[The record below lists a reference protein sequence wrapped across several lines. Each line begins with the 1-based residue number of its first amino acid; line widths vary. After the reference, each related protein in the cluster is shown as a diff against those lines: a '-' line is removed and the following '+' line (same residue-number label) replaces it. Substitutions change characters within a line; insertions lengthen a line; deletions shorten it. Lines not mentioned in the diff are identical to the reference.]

1 MANNSQPPLICHLG
15 QRSKQRCGPHPHS
28 NLQTLDELDAASM
41 RVPGKTVKISW
52 MMLSRV
58 GVQFLHASYGWW
70 TVCPNHRKEYL
81 DAWQV
86 GKTCCHPVHKL
97 RDQQP
102 PQAEHMVSQNGRS
115 WIENL

>member
-1 MANNSQPPLICHLG
+1 MFYNIGL
-15 QRSKQRCGPHPHS
+15 
-28 NLQTLDELDAASM
+28 SM

-58 GVQFLHASYGWW
+58 GVQYLNASYGWW

-86 GKTCCHPVHKL
+86 GKTCCHPVHKI
-97 RDQQP
+97 QEQP
-102 PQAEHMVSQNGRS
+102 PPAGEHMVKAYHFEGSAWQGNV
-115 WIENL
+115 LAL